1 MSSGLWDRKYL
12 YSYYPDAIFPHL
24 YSQKSGQTG
33 LIYSLS
39 DSRLIA
45 LVKAVLAD
53 LQPSCKWFYR
63 RVEKLIYRKRSNQFC
78 KLIRPFLFVL
88 FQFLG
93 RHNRSIPV
101 DNLCLDTGGVVLRV
115 VVASAV
121 IRPLSVWQPVLV
133 THTENA
139 RVLGL
144 SSYRPAYFLRGSR
157 R

>member
-1 MSSGLWDRKYL
+1 MPFSPSLQPEKWPNR
-12 YSYYPDAIFPHL
+12 INH
-24 YSQKSGQTG
+24 
-33 LIYSLS
+33 SLS

-53 LQPSCKWFYR
+53 LQPSCKWFTGALKNLFT
-63 RVEKLIYRKRSNQFC
+63 EKDLTNFC

-93 RHNRSIPV
+93 RHIVQSLW

-133 THTENA
+133 PHTENA